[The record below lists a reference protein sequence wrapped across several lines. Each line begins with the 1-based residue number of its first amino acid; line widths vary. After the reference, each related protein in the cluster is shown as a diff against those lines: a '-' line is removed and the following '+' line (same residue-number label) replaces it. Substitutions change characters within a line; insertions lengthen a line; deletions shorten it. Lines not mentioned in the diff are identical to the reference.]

1 MYNVSKIEIIKQQL
15 FDLQSEILSLVSEGK
30 QVPELIEKTNLL
42 RENELLKKITEKKSL
57 LIDFYLSYT
66 EILEELLS
74 KSNTAKLKTVRNK
87 KKQKTVR
94 NKKKQKTRL
103 SSKRKSIKKVNSKRH
118 STKHKK
124 KRKAH

>member
-15 FDLQSEILSLVSEGK
+15 YDLQSEILSLVSEGK

-74 KSNTAKLKTVRNK
+74 KSNITKLKTVRK
-87 KKQKTVR
+87 VK

-103 SSKRKSIKKVNSKRH
+103 SPKRKPNKKLSSKRR
-118 STKHKK
+118 STKHKTKK
-124 KRKAH
+124 KRKTR

>member
-15 FDLQSEILSLVSEGK
+15 YDLQSEILSLVSEGK

>member
-1 MYNVSKIEIIKQQL
+1 MYNLSKFEIIRNQLSELRFEISSLNIEEKQ
-15 FDLQSEILSLVSEGK
+15 I
-30 QVPELIEKTNLL
+30 PELIEKTNLL

-87 KKQKTVR
+87 KKQKT
-94 NKKKQKTRL
+94 RL

>member
-15 FDLQSEILSLVSEGK
+15 YDLQSEILSLVSEGK

-74 KSNTAKLKTVRNK
+74 KSNTSKLKTVRNK

>member
-87 KKQKTVR
+87 KKQKT
-94 NKKKQKTRL
+94 RL